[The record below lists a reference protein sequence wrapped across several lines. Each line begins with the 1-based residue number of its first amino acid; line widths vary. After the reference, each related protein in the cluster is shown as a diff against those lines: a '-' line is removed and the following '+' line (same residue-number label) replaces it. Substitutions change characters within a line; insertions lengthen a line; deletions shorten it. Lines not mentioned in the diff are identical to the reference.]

1 MQGWVP
7 SFSQIAGWWTSQDCL
22 PSFQIHSKYHISNM
36 GYQTRQRYECKFP
49 VDSTERLARKH
60 GIVGLFQMI
69 GLPDGEISSL
79 GFRHSHDV
87 PWGIIDVSLSCYD
100 WDGMSVWN
108 GTGQY
113 GTYGIGTLL
122 DSDID
127 EQIWLILI
135 GCQGFKE
142 AKHPPMENQLASI
155 QLPSG
160 ND

>member
-1 MQGWVP
+1 MLFPKFYGYPTASYLWTQPGGLDAGMGTKFFPNCWVMNIP
-7 SFSQIAGWWTSQDCL
+7 GLSTPL
-22 PSFQIHSKYHISNM
+22 PDPLKISHTVSNM

-108 GTGQY
+108 GTGQ
-113 GTYGIGTLL
+113 
-122 DSDID
+122 
-127 EQIWLILI
+127 
-135 GCQGFKE
+135 
-142 AKHPPMENQLASI
+142 
-155 QLPSG
+155 
-160 ND
+160 

>member
-1 MQGWVP
+1 
-7 SFSQIAGWWTSQDCL
+7 
-22 PSFQIHSKYHISNM
+22 
-36 GYQTRQRYECKFP
+36 
-49 VDSTERLARKH
+49 
-60 GIVGLFQMI
+60 MI

-127 EQIWLILI
+127 EQI
-135 GCQGFKE
+135 
-142 AKHPPMENQLASI
+142 
-155 QLPSG
+155 
-160 ND
+160 